1 MKKIMSIMLTLC
13 LSLSLASPAAA
24 AFGADSPRFL
34 DVPMNHWAFPY
45 IQKAAEN
52 EWVAGVGDGKFDPN
66 GKVTGAQFT
75 TMVVRAFY
83 EKYIDQSAE
92 SSYWYEPYQI
102 VANKQSLLT
111 DQAVGINLN
120 STMDKPLT
128 RTEMAFILSRVI
140 GNQGLN
146 PSKDKIETTKNKIPD
161 LKSID
166 EDFRNGVAIS
176 YCLGLLSGTDDK
188 GTFDGNSN
196 MNRAQA
202 AVVLCRLDE
211 VIKNGGAVDQPNQP
225 EEPSKPVDPVEPN
238 EPVETPDGN
247 YGPVGTIS
255 DTPVKLSY
263 STHKPVTDYWSKAP
277 ADIQAITDK
286 DAFNA
291 AVQTLKDQEMIRNAP
306 ENKGGWS
313 PYYNYAAFVLTGDAS
328 TPFDQK
334 QLNVTKAMG
343 IMSSNTYGI
352 GSKDRLK
359 NADNNKLC
367 VFVSAAGDNV
377 VDICQDIVNKISAG
391 NDKELAEQLVQEIA
405 DHFSYGSGSFDW
417 DGGTTGDCDD
427 YENATGSLFA
437 VAGIPYIHSGGDSNS
452 GPHDW
457 GYAYLDGNWY
467 AVDSTYYDGTTDIN
481 YAHMDIDQYHA
492 SEGCGPLR
500 DSERVAMALVEAAQ

>member
-1 MKKIMSIMLTLC
+1 MKKRICALLTAAVLYVGMT
-13 LSLSLASPAAA
+13 LPALAAGPS
-24 AFGADSPRFL
+24 FS
-34 DVPMNHWAFPY
+34 DVAVNHWAFPY

-83 EKYIDQSAE
+83 EKYIDQNE
-92 SSYWYEPYQI
+92 EYDTWYGPYQT
-102 VANKQSLLT
+102 VAIKHALIH
-111 DQAVGINLN
+111 DQGLGIDLN
-120 STMDKPLT
+120 SAMERPLS
-128 RTEMAFILSRVI
+128 RTEMAFILSQVI
-140 GNQGLN
+140 SNQGLT
-146 PSKDKIETTKNKIPD
+146 PAKDKIEATKSQIPD
-161 LKSID
+161 INSID
-166 EDFRNGVAIS
+166 KNYQKGVAIS

-211 VIKNGGAVDQPNQP
+211 VIKNGGTVEQPNQP

-247 YGPVGTIS
+247 YGPVGTLS
-255 DTPVKLSY
+255 DSPVKLSY

-313 PYYNYAAFVLTGDAS
+313 PYYNYAAYVWMG
-328 TPFDQK
+328 DQK
-334 QLNVTKAMG
+334 QLNVTGA
-343 IMSSNTYGI
+343 ISRMSSNTYGM
-352 GSKDRLK
+352 GAKGRLK
-359 NADNNKLC
+359 NADNTNLY
-367 VFVSAAGDNV
+367 VFGSAGDSTDPV
-377 VDICQDIVNKISAG
+377 VATCQEIVDKTSAG
-391 NDKELAEQLVQEIA
+391 TEKKLAEQLVQVIA
-405 DHFSYGSGSFDW
+405 DRFSYGSGSFDW
-417 DGGTTGDCDD
+417 NGGTMGDCDD
-427 YENATGSLFA
+427 YESATGALFA
-437 VAGIPYIHSGGDSNS
+437 VADIPYIHSGGDSTQ

-467 AVDSTYYDGTTDIN
+467 AVDSTYYEGTGDIN
-481 YAHMDIDQYHA
+481 YAHMDIDEYLQKY
-492 SEGCGPLR
+492 GCEPL
-500 DSERVAMALVEAAQ
+500 SHIEKIAMCLVEFANK